1 MKQEINIKE
10 YLDQQ
15 GIDYTERNGELITKC
30 VFNKCD
36 EDSRPNEAHLYFNTE
51 TSQYQCK
58 KCNETGNIITLAKA
72 LEDDSFGRK
81 NMNFSVP
88 KKSKTKID
96 NKVQNSS
103 IPTEEIEQYHTALPE
118 RIHQYLLNRGLNED
132 TIQTHKI
139 GFGKFY
145 GRNWITI
152 PIQDKEGNYRFFK
165 LRKDPDDQEEGAKY
179 MVYPSSGSN
188 ACLFNSQLLKEGLSD
203 LTICEGEF
211 DCMLL
216 NQRAIPAVTSTAGA
230 GTFKEEWYSELN
242 SVKKVYLSLDK
253 DTAGEKATEEIA
265 KKLYEKVKDIEVYQ
279 VEFPDR
285 MTEGK
290 DITDYFTKYEGNPDE
305 LMYELMKKVKNPF
318 LADRVIKI
326 PKPKTEVTFTE
337 WKETIT
343 KHFPSFLFPAEVCLS
358 VVTQMLITDVT
369 NPFGVVLVDVP
380 SSGKTITL
388 NFFSKIEGI
397 TYATD
402 KFTPASFIS
411 NSANVKKE
419 KLKDID
425 LLPRLQY
432 KTFIIR
438 DLATLFSKREDD
450 LSECLGILTRVMDG
464 EGLATDTGTHGQ
476 REYTGEYLFMLLAAS
491 TPIPPKVQKTMG
503 TLGARL
509 FFLNMNS
516 RVITE
521 DELVEQMKSK
531 TYKQKEKECR
541 EITQNFIHTL
551 WYKYKDGVEWDTSK
565 TPDSTLKIIARC
577 AKLLA
582 HLRGVVEIWGDKPEY
597 GSNDIKF
604 NYVSPVIEQPPRIN
618 QLFNN
623 ITKSHA
629 LVSGRDIVNE
639 EDLKLV
645 VELTLDSAP
654 SIRAKLFT
662 ALIEKGGL
670 LSTSE
675 VETLLICS
683 KPTAR
688 KEMECLK
695 ILGIVNESS
704 LLNGDPGN
712 PEKSIQLKDEFAWFL
727 SPECK
732 KIRGIKVSEEEQMVV
747 DFGI

>member
-1 MKQEINIKE
+1 MKQEINIKD

-15 GIDYTERNGELITKC
+15 GIDYTERNGELVTRC

-36 EDSRPNEAHLYFNTE
+36 EDSRTNEAHLYFNSE

-72 LEDDSFGRK
+72 LGDDSFGRK

-96 NKVQNSS
+96 NKIQNSS
-103 IPTEEIEQYHTALPE
+103 IPTEEVEQYHTALPE
-118 RIHQYLLNRGLNED
+118 RIHQYLLNRGLTED
-132 TIQTHKI
+132 TIQAHKI

-216 NQRAIPAVTSTAGA
+216 NQHCIPAVTSTAGA
-230 GTFKEEWYSELN
+230 GTFKDEWYSELD

-253 DTAGEKATEEIA
+253 DTAGEKATKEIA
-265 KKLYEKVKDIEVYQ
+265 KKLYEKVKDVEVYK
-279 VEFPDR
+279 VEFPTR

-290 DITDYFTKYEGNPDE
+290 DITDYFTKYKGNPDE
-305 LMYELMKKVKNPF
+305 LMYELMKKIKNP
-318 LADRVIKI
+318 LVPDRIVQV
-326 PKPKTEVTFTE
+326 PPPQRPVYFEE
-337 WKETIT
+337 WKQTIIS
-343 KHFPSFLFPAEVCLS
+343 HFPDLIFPAEVSLS
-358 VVTQMLITDVT
+358 TLTQILITDIT
-369 NPFGVVLVDVP
+369 NPFALVLVDVP
-380 SSGKTITL
+380 ASGKTITL
-388 NFFSKIEGI
+388 NFFSDIKEL
-397 TYATD
+397 TYGTD

-419 KLKDID
+419 SLKDID
-425 LLPRLQY
+425 LLPRIRY
-432 KTFIIR
+432 KMFLIR
-438 DLATLFSKREDD
+438 DLATIFSKREDD
-450 LSECLGILTRVMDG
+450 LNECLGTMTRVLDG
-464 EGLATDTGTHGQ
+464 EGLCTDTGVHGQ
-476 REYTGEYLFMLLAAS
+476 RHYTGEFLFMMLAAS
-491 TPIPPKVQKTMG
+491 TPIPPKVWKIMG
-503 TLGARL
+503 NLGSRL
-509 FFLNMNS
+509 FFLNMNT
-516 RVITE
+516 REKDE
-521 DELVEQMKSK
+521 DELVEQLQSAEHKK
-531 TYKQKEKECR
+531 REKKCKD
-541 EITQNFIHTL
+541 ITQQFLYTL
-551 WYKYKDGVEWDTSK
+551 WTQYKEGVIWDKRKENKDYLK
-565 TPDSTLKIIARC
+565 TVVQC

-582 HLRGVVEIWGDKPEY
+582 KLRGVINVWKDGFSADGDTEY
-597 GSNDIKF
+597 S
-604 NYVSPVIEQPPRIN
+604 YVTPVIEKPDRIN
-618 QLFNN
+618 QLFYN
-623 ITKSHA
+623 IARGHA
-629 LVSGRDIVNE
+629 LACGREYIDST
-639 EDLKLV
+639 DLKLI
-645 VELTLDSAP
+645 VELSLDSAP
-654 SIRAKLFT
+654 TMRTSLFKKL
-662 ALIEKGGL
+662 LEHDGL
-670 LSTSE
+670 LTTTQ
-675 VETLLICS
+675 VETLLTCS

-695 ILGIVNESS
+695 ILGVVNESS